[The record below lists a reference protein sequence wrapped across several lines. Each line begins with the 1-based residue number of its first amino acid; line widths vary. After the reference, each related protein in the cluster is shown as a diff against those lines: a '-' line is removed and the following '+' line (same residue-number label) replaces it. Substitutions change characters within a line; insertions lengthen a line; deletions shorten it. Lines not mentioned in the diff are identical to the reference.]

1 MVKVDKVKETI
12 IEKSVYLFNTQG
24 ISRTS
29 IQDIMDATSLP
40 KGAIYRRFKGKE
52 EIALAAFHKSGEI
65 IWKYFYEAIE
75 NKEKVI
81 DKIIAIFLVYQD
93 AANNPPIPG
102 GCPLLN
108 VAIEST
114 DVFPELHMAAAKGY
128 DNTVALMESLIKEGI
143 EKREFN
149 DDIEVLSLASFL
161 SSSMQGAIM
170 ASRVSKNNIHH
181 HYFLEQIRQLL
192 NSYSI

>member
-1 MVKVDKVKETI
+1 MTKVDKVKERI
-12 IEKSVYLFNTQG
+12 IETSLYLFNTQG

-40 KGAIYRRFKGKE
+40 KGAIYRRFKGKD
-52 EIALAAFHKSGEI
+52 EIALAAFRKGGEI
-65 IWKYFYEAIE
+65 IWRHFYEAME

-93 AANNPPIPG
+93 AANNPPIAG

-114 DVFPELHMAAAKGY
+114 DVFPELHKAAAKEY
-128 DNTVALMESLIKEGI
+128 DNTVLLMESLIKEGI

-149 DDIEVLSLASFL
+149 DDIDALSLASFL

-170 ASRVSKNNIHH
+170 ASRVSKNNMHH
-181 HYFLEQIRQLL
+181 HYFIEQIRYLL
-192 NSYSI
+192 NSYSL